1 MEERYNFLKCKSL
14 YPLLVIPANLL
25 RDVARLAGCL
35 ATHVHWDL
43 QRARAATVQQHAA
56 ASLLLHSNTSLL
68 AKKEYKYYLYLDGRP
83 FHVDGTVPFFTSR
96 LHVEAW
102 MLCESVGARPTFY
115 GGLPTNCCC
124 SNTNLSIS
132 SLPLFLRP
140 PSL

>member
-1 MEERYNFLKCKSL
+1 MISHYHFFLVWGKEERYNFLKCKSL

-68 AKKEYKYYLYLDGRP
+68 AKKEYK
-83 FHVDGTVPFFTSR
+83 
-96 LHVEAW
+96 
-102 MLCESVGARPTFY
+102 
-115 GGLPTNCCC
+115 
-124 SNTNLSIS
+124 
-132 SLPLFLRP
+132 
-140 PSL
+140 

>member
-1 MEERYNFLKCKSL
+1 MYKQLDDIPFFLSLGKGRKIPREVQFLKCKSL

-68 AKKEYKYYLYLDGRP
+68 AKKEYK
-83 FHVDGTVPFFTSR
+83 
-96 LHVEAW
+96 
-102 MLCESVGARPTFY
+102 
-115 GGLPTNCCC
+115 
-124 SNTNLSIS
+124 
-132 SLPLFLRP
+132 
-140 PSL
+140 